1 MRYYEF
7 DLNETGTSR
16 LYCKIVE
23 RPLSANVD
31 PSPAFLWIPGG
42 GFAGC
47 APEDGEAVIMTLC
60 GHGCCG
66 FTVTYPVGPDY
77 RFPDVL
83 VQISKAI
90 CFIRANA
97 EEWNV
102 DPNRIVIG
110 GGSAGGFIS
119 GAYGAFW
126 NHPEMQKLTGCSS
139 GENRPNALLTQ
150 NGLFNAY
157 QQTERGTVEVP
168 VYDYIG
174 RDMPPTFLLHASD
187 DTLVS
192 VDQTLAMAWNLSRA
206 KVPFS
211 MYIADSGN
219 HTGLQYHRH
228 TVMPA
233 GGLSHKVDDW
243 MPAFLLFLDNV
254 LGVPAEYEKF
264 SLPEPGQVGQYG
276 EGFPPL
282 PDMKEMPKMPDM
294 HIGDYKDGM
303 VWGFS
308 EEEAAKMDWPKNI

>member
-7 DLNETGTSR
+7 NLNEDGTSR

-23 RPLSANVD
+23 RPLSANVN

-47 APEDGEAVIMTLC
+47 APEDGEAVILALC
-60 GHGCCG
+60 SHGYCG

-83 VQISKAI
+83 VHISKAI

-97 EEWNV
+97 REWNV

-126 NHPEMQKLTGCSS
+126 NHPEVQKLTGCRN

-157 QQTERGTVEVP
+157 QQTAQGSMEVSI
-168 VYDYIG
+168 YDYISQG
-174 RDMPPTFLLHASD
+174 MPPTFLLHASD

-206 KVPFS
+206 KIPFA
-211 MYIADSGN
+211 MYLADSGN
-219 HTGLQYHRH
+219 HTGLQYHKH
-228 TVMPA
+228 MVM
-233 GGLSHKVDDW
+233 GTGRLSHKVDDW
-243 MPAFLLFLDNV
+243 MPGFLLFLDNV
-254 LGVPAEYEKF
+254 LGVSPQYEKF
-264 SLPEPGQVGQYG
+264 SLPEPGQVGQ
-276 EGFPPL
+276 EGSDLPPM
-282 PDMKEMPKMPDM
+282 PDQAEMPKLPEMS
-294 HIGDYKDGM
+294 IGDFESGM
-303 VWGFS
+303 VWGFADGPVTKLTW
-308 EEEAAKMDWPKNI
+308 EKQ